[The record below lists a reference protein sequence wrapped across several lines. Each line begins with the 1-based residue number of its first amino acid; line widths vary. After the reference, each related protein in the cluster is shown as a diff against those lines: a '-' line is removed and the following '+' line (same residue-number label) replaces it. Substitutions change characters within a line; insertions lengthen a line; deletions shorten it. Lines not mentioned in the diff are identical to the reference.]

1 MQLMSND
8 VTVIIRG
15 DLKDKI
21 KEMAARAGM
30 PMYKWLDERLPG
42 WLQQEQQK
50 QTGNFNDKL
59 AG

>member
-1 MQLMSND
+1 MSND
-8 VTVIIRG
+8 VTIIVRG

-42 WLQQEQQK
+42 WLANEQANQQ
-50 QTGNFNDKL
+50 GNFNDNT
-59 AG
+59 AQAS